1 MRSWRNQTVTSLH
14 RHQIDQVSVTSFS
27 TLCACGF
34 DWPKAFDVI
43 TAMQVGLLRN
53 AVGKKWP
60 KNPWVLGRKLE
71 KSRSYRKLLPCSL
84 QAN

>member
-1 MRSWRNQTVTSLH
+1 MRVAHQTVTSLH

-43 TAMQVGLLRN
+43 SAMQVELLRN
-53 AVGKKWP
+53 AVGWVKKRP
-60 KNPWVLGRKLE
+60 KILWVLGGKLE
-71 KSRSYRKLLPCSL
+71 
-84 QAN
+84 NI